1 MSQVSTIYIFC
12 QDQARHEQG
21 AKQWPKLKGVFTDIT
36 PICKAL
42 QQAAQECD
50 QNMISASFVTVN
62 SGSTKQNLNQ
72 LDSSFMYTQIMKE
85 ILLKID
91 FNQQHIKEFTMHCR
105 DIFANNPFE
114 LQYVKKLEHEYFKH
128 IPVWWYTNQCFLYSM
143 LNRSLRMMEIDLI
156 ISMGFF
162 IRDLYNHIVQLHKE
176 QCVENTHEKFFT
188 VYRGQG
194 LSQDDLDRMMK
205 TPGGLLSFNNF
216 LSTSIDRQISLNF
229 ARQTTETSN
238 LVGILFVMRIDSSIL
253 STPYANVRDVSYL
266 KGEEEILF
274 SMNSIFRIG
283 SIKYTDE
290 NNCVWQVELTLYSD
304 NDPDLNILTE
314 QIRKETYPEKKGWDR
329 LDHLLIKLGQFNKAQ
344 EVYEI
349 LFEQAKTDSEK
360 ALMSHM
366 LGWVKRNQ
374 GEYKDAITYYKKSIK
389 IKEKILSP
397 TDLSLAASYNNIGSV
412 YNKMDG
418 YSNSLSSHQKSLEIK
433 QNKCENLGFKSEC
446 YVYFKK

>member
-1 MSQVSTIYIFC
+1 
-12 QDQARHEQG
+12 
-21 AKQWPKLKGVFTDIT
+21 
-36 PICKAL
+36 
-42 QQAAQECD
+42 
-50 QNMISASFVTVN
+50 
-62 SGSTKQNLNQ
+62 
-72 LDSSFMYTQIMKE
+72 
-85 ILLKID
+85 
-91 FNQQHIKEFTMHCR
+91 
-105 DIFANNPFE
+105 
-114 LQYVKKLEHEYFKH
+114 
-128 IPVWWYTNQCFLYSM
+128 
-143 LNRSLRMMEIDLI
+143 
-156 ISMGFF
+156 
-162 IRDLYNHIVQLHKE
+162 
-176 QCVENTHEKFFT
+176 
-188 VYRGQG
+188 
-194 LSQDDLDRMMK
+194 MMK

-314 QIRKETYPEKKGWDR
+314 QIRKATYPEKKEWDR

-366 LGWVKRNQ
+366 LDWVKRNQ

-433 QNKCENLGFKSEC
+433 QKILPSNHLDLGTSYNKIGSVYANMGDSPNALSFLEKALAIWQKSLPSTHPLLKTRMNNIY
-446 YVYFKK
+446 YVKKNM